1 LRSIF
6 RILPLALLL
15 AALSTAASAQTP
27 RSSLDIYLIDTEG
40 GQSTLFVAPS
50 GETVLIDTGNPG
62 ARDLDRIMAVI
73 GKAGVK
79 QIDYLLLTHYH
90 RDHIGNVEALA
101 SRIPIRNYVDHGATV
116 EPKEAVP
123 GFQARYAA
131 LRTGAGHV
139 VARPGDKLR
148 VAGLDWAIV
157 SSAGK
162 VIQSPLPGGG
172 SANAACGTFQPKE
185 ITNDLDN
192 GQSVGS
198 VIEYGKFRAVDLGD
212 LLWNHEFE
220 LMCPRNP
227 IGPVDLY
234 IVSHHGSGQ
243 SGSAAL
249 VHGLAP
255 RVAIMNNGIRKGGAV
270 ATFETLHSSPGL
282 EDLWQ
287 LHWSANGGTEQNTA
301 GVFIANV
308 PDSASV
314 GNGNAHDGPA
324 DYIEVSAHAD
334 GSFTVTNSRNGFT
347 KHYGTVSR

>member
-1 LRSIF
+1 MRSLF
-6 RILPLALLL
+6 RTLTVALLL
-15 AALSTAASAQTP
+15 AAVSRAASAQAP

-40 GQSTLFVAPS
+40 GQATLFVAPS
-50 GETVLIDTGNPG
+50 GQTVLVDTGNPG
-62 ARDLDRIMAVI
+62 ARDLDRILAVI
-73 GKAGVK
+73 AKAGVK

-101 SRIPIRNYVDHGATV
+101 DRIPIRTFVDHGPTV

-131 LRTGAGHV
+131 LRAGAGHL
-139 VARPGDKLR
+139 VAKPGDSLPI
-148 VAGLDWAIV
+148 AGLDWTIV

-162 VIQSPLPGGG
+162 VIPSPLPGGG
-172 SANAACGTFQPKE
+172 SANAACSSFQRKE
-185 ITNDLDN
+185 ITTDLDN

-198 VIEYGKFRAVDLGD
+198 VVRYGKFRAVDLGD
-212 LLWNHEFE
+212 LLWNHEYE

-227 IGPVDLY
+227 IGRVDLY
-234 IVSHHGSGQ
+234 IVSHHGSAQ

-270 ATFETLHSSPGL
+270 STFETLHSSPGL

-287 LHWSANGGTEQNTA
+287 LHWSANGGLEQNSP

-308 PDSASV
+308 PDSVSV
-314 GNGNAHDGPA
+314 GNGNAHEGSA
-324 DYIEVSAHAD
+324 DYIEVSARAD

-347 KHYGTVSR
+347 KRYVAEPR